1 MLSVIIPYDKDRGYL
16 DQCVKSIEAQSYR
29 DFEIIHAKS
38 DCSVAVNF
46 NFGLKMAKGE
56 FCKFVTE
63 DDYLPV
69 DSLRYLVNGV
79 GDAPWAYANAIQ
91 LDEGSQKTW
100 IYKPRLHDF
109 KTNTKQNQVHGGTTI
124 YRTDI
129 LLSIGGMDESLW
141 TGEEYE
147 MHLRLWSKGYRP
159 RYIDKEVYVHRLW
172 DGQKSKMLKRNNKD
186 KRDEEIKRIQALY
199 SDKV

>member
-1 MLSVIIPYDKDRGYL
+1 MISVIIPYDKDRGFL
-16 DQCVKSIEAQSYR
+16 SECVQSIESQTYR

-63 DDYLPV
+63 DDWLPPEAL
-69 DSLRYLVNGV
+69 SYLVHGIL
-79 GDAPWAYANAIQ
+79 DSPWAYANAIQ
-91 LDEGSQKTW
+91 YEYPQETTW
-100 IYKPRLHDF
+100 IYKPRNYDLQS
-109 KTNTKQNQVHGGTTI
+109 NIEQNHIHGGTTI
-124 YRTDI
+124 YRTEI
-129 LLSIGGMDESLW
+129 LMSIGGMDESLW

-147 MHLRLWSKGYRP
+147 MHLRLWSQGHIP
-159 RYIDKEVYVHRLW
+159 RYINKEVYVHRLW
-172 DGQKSKMLKRNNKD
+172 DGQKSKQLRRTNKN

-199 SDKV
+199 SH

>member
-1 MLSVIIPYDKDRGYL
+1 MISVIIPYDKDRGYL
-16 DQCVKSIEAQSYR
+16 DECVKSIEAQSYR
-29 DFEIIHAKS
+29 DFEIIHAHS

-63 DDYLPV
+63 DDYLPP
-69 DSLRYLVNGV
+69 DGLRYLVHGIA
-79 GDAPWAYANAIQ
+79 GAPWAYANALQ
-91 LDEGSQKTW
+91 LEGKSTY
-100 IYKPRLHDF
+100 IYKPTLHDLQSNL
-109 KTNTKQNQVHGGTTI
+109 KHNQIHGGTTI

-141 TGEEYE
+141 TAEEYD
-147 MHLRLWSKGYRP
+147 MHLKLWSQGFEP

-172 DGQKSKMLKRNNKD
+172 DGQKSKKLRRTNKN

>member
-1 MLSVIIPYDKDRGYL
+1 MISVIIPYDKDRGFL
-16 DQCVKSIEAQSYR
+16 EQCVKSIEAQTYK

-63 DDYLPV
+63 DDWLPPEGL
-69 DSLRYLVNGV
+69 SYLVHGIC
-79 GDAPWAYANAIQ
+79 DSPWAYANAIQ
-91 LDEGSQKTW
+91 YEDPAKTTW
-100 IYKPRLHDF
+100 IYKPQFHDLES
-109 KTNTKQNQVHGGTTI
+109 NIKQNQVHGGTTI
-124 YRTDI
+124 YRTET

-147 MHLRLWSKGYRP
+147 MHLRLWSQGFIP

-172 DGQKSKMLKRNNKD
+172 GGQKSKQLRRTNKN